1 MLIASNDIPGLCR
14 LIAAALR
21 CGLNAE
27 RMVELI
33 QKAMAGIFTPQGG
46 FSDRD
51 LDIAFLA
58 KAIGGPCLLYALQK
72 SYGLP
77 AEPTIRRQ

>member
-1 MLIASNDIPGLCR
+1 
-14 LIAAALR
+14 
-21 CGLNAE
+21 
-27 RMVELI
+27 
-33 QKAMAGIFTPQGG
+33 MAGIFTPQGG